1 MNTLTKRAL
10 VLGPPLLFPIE
21 VFRLAHQHSEGPF
34 GTGLAIHAVTTL
46 GGGVALV
53 YAAVAL
59 WMWRSG
65 RGHPFPWLLGA
76 SIAISPAA
84 YFVIWNVFFR
94 RT

>member
-10 VLGPPLLFPIE
+10 VLVPPFLFPVG
-21 VFRLAHQHSEGPF
+21 VFLLARRYSESPF
-34 GTGLAIHAVTTL
+34 GNALEMAFVMVL
-46 GGGVALV
+46 GGGMALA

-59 WMWRSG
+59 WRWRTG
-65 RGHPFPWLLGA
+65 RGHPIPWLLGA
-76 SIAISPAA
+76 SISISPVA